1 MSGIFV
7 GVGWLKADLCSG
19 VMFRRARMY
28 AVRNSVGSSA
38 GKSSDGFFF
47 CFWGWGVLIFLG
59 WGIYQGWLHACPN
72 CFYKIWYRYR
82 K

>member
-7 GVGWLKADLCSG
+7 GVGQLKADLCSG

-38 GKSSDGFFF
+38 GKSSDGFFSVS
-47 CFWGWGVLIFLG
+47 GGGVS
-59 WGIYQGWLHACPN
+59 
-72 CFYKIWYRYR
+72 
-82 K
+82 